1 MKLNQK
7 EVSRVQAGTLSYGM
21 RQKWADMLVLI
32 KYRLTLTVVIT
43 AILPYIVVA
52 QGDFKWSVIFL
63 LGFGGYLV
71 AGAANALNQI
81 LEREYDRHMKRTE
94 DRPLAAERM
103 NISEALVIAGFMM
116 LFGIVS
122 LSAIHPLCGFLGML
136 SLIIYAF
143 IYTPMKRFNTL
154 SVAVGAIPGALPV
167 LIGTIAHDGTVTA
180 FGLLLFAFQFIWQ
193 FPHFWAIGWLSF
205 DQYQKAGFKLLPEKE
220 GHVDPSLGKNTL
232 GYSLLFVGIVLV
244 GWIAG
249 FYTILP
255 AALMLGLTV
264 WYAWKSFR
272 FYRVFDRVTARKLM
286 FSSFM
291 IMPLI
296 FIILIVSTY

>member
-1 MKLNQK
+1 MKLNQQK
-7 EVSRVQAGTLSYGM
+7 INQSQATAISYGF
-21 RQKWADMLVLI
+21 RQRWADVLVLV

-43 AILPYIVVA
+43 AILPYLVVS
-52 QGDFKWSVIFL
+52 QGAFKWPVLLL
-63 LGFGGYLV
+63 LGIGGYLV

-81 LEREYDRHMKRTE
+81 LEREYDRNMTRTE
-94 DRPLAAERM
+94 NRPLAAQRM

-116 LFGIVS
+116 LIGIAC
-122 LSAIHPLCGFLGML
+122 LSIIHPLCGLLGML
-136 SLIIYAF
+136 SLITYSF

-167 LIGTIAHDGTVTA
+167 LIGTIAFEGAITP
-180 FGLLLFAFQFIWQ
+180 FGLLLFAFQFLWQ

-205 DQYQKAGFKLLPEKE
+205 DQYKRAGFKLLPEKNDKI
-220 GHVDPSLGKNTL
+220 DPSLGKNTL
-232 GYSLLFVGIVLV
+232 LYSLLFVNLVIV
-244 GWIAG
+244 GWITG
-249 FYTILP
+249 FYLMLP
-255 AALMLGLTV
+255 AVFILVLTL

-272 FYRVFDRVTARKLM
+272 FYKDFDRVTARKLM

-296 FIILIVSTY
+296 FIILLISSL

>member
-7 EVSRVQAGTLSYGM
+7 ELNRVQVKSVPYSI
-21 RQKWADMLVLI
+21 RHKWADMLVLI

-43 AILPYIVVA
+43 AMLPYIVVA
-52 QGDFKWSVIFL
+52 QGDFKWSVFIL
-63 LGFGGYLV
+63 LGVGGYLV

-81 LEREYDRHMKRTE
+81 LEREYDRHMARTE
-94 DRPLAAERM
+94 NRPLAAERM

-122 LSAIHPLCGFLGML
+122 LSVIHPLCGFLGMV
-136 SLIIYAF
+136 SLITYAF

-167 LIGTIAHDGTVTA
+167 LIGTIAHDGTITV
-180 FGLLLFAFQFIWQ
+180 FGMVLFAFQFIWQ

-205 DQYQKAGFKLLPEKE
+205 DQYQKAGFKLLPEKDGE
-220 GHVDPSLGKNTL
+220 VDPSLGKNTL
-232 GYSLLFVGIVLV
+232 LYSLLFIGMVLV

-249 FYTILP
+249 FYSVLP
-255 AALMLGLTV
+255 AILMLALTA

-272 FYRVFDRVTARKLM
+272 FFREFDRGSARKLM

-296 FIILIVSTY
+296 FIILIVSTL